1 MDRHA
6 LFVEKKKKK
15 LTDKMLSEALN
26 CSPSLLSKYFNNEC
40 NISSEKELRL
50 KQLIREAKEFR
61 WVRVPVE

>member
-6 LFVEKKKKK
+6 LFIEKKKKK
-15 LTDKMLSEALN
+15 LTDRVLSEALN

-40 NISSEKELRL
+40 NISPEKERKLV
-50 KQLIREAKEFR
+50 QLIQQAKEFR